1 MANYNSPFVKK
12 VWFYSQKVL
21 PLVFDNSLSYYEA
34 LAHFAHKVNEIINTV
49 NNQTMHMTEWEKE
62 IALAME
68 VFEQELRQIQAD
80 FEEEMEGK
88 WSDFKAE
95 MLAWKQDIDEDWT
108 VMQSEFSAL
117 ENLIQQ
123 QIENLAADYTQYK
136 ADLTAQ
142 QSAFETAQTARQSNF
157 ETAQTNRQAA
167 FEQAQTTRQ
176 TNYENNLTGEW
187 EDFQEEIPTTIDNEI
202 NTKVKYF
209 ESPFGA
215 LSGLQS
221 DPPTIPSIAGAA
233 FDFNSNIVR
242 AYSFNRVTGY
252 DLIKRCRFGDLA
264 TDQDIPAATTS
275 DPILIIFENPAVA
288 EYFKAGITMYGS
300 RNASVS
306 GANVVVRSFPEI
318 AKTTSLVGSTQLAIY
333 TAANDTPGVPQPM
346 TPTNESYPA
355 TPSYDY
361 IGLQFFA
368 VNYDISITQPTGA
381 TTKLFP
387 GFIYDAFS
395 GGVIRDPELVNL
407 LDNIIPFV
415 LQRGEYTLNDQS
427 ALTFDTLSESK
438 YYRYTASAIGNPVSG
453 AYGIIVNIRFTAY
466 AVQLLF
472 SQTTATAP
480 TQLLYRLGTDM
491 NTTPNWR
498 AWQTVGSGGSA
509 TITTLWSDSNGAQL
523 NIVNTLTQSIND
535 FDVIYLKCGNPTDIS
550 VNNNYSQISFI
561 PAILNSGEKISGE
574 FYKERYFQAS
584 FSGNTFTITSQGA
597 VGEASGYTPTIY
609 NVVGVKF

>member
-80 FEEEMEGK
+80 FEEKMEGK

-176 TNYENNLTGEW
+176 TNYENNLTNDW
-187 EDFQEEIPTTIDNEI
+187 TAFQAEIESEMDLAKN
-202 NTKVKYF
+202 KYYITY
-209 ESPFGA
+209 PGA
-215 LSGLQS
+215 YSALQT
-221 DPPTIPSIAGAA
+221 DPPTISSIAAT

-242 AYSFNRVTGY
+242 VFKAVNGKITLV
-252 DLIKRCRFGDLA
+252 KRCLYGDID
-264 TDQDIPAATTS
+264 TDPDIPFI
-275 DPILIIFENPAVA
+275 DGQGNPIAYYVAFENPVVK
-288 EYFKAGITMYGS
+288 EFFKSGITITGTPS
-300 RNASVS
+300 IQS
-306 GANVVVRSFPEI
+306 GIQEIVVQSIPYITDDLFAEQPE
-318 AKTTSLVGSTQLAIY
+318 LLAIY
-333 TAANDTPGVPQPM
+333 NTTTPQPADIPTTLNPAL
-346 TPTNESYPA
+346 TPYPA
-355 TPSYDY
+355 TNNYDY
-361 IGLQFFA
+361 IVLTFHQMKTA
-368 VNYDISITQPTGA
+368 LTITQPTGA
-381 TTKLFP
+381 TTKAFP

-395 GGVIRDPELVNL
+395 GGVIRDPELINL
-407 LDNIIPFV
+407 LDNIIPFT

-427 ALTFDTLSESK
+427 VLTFDTLSESK
-438 YYRYTASAIGNPVSG
+438 YYRYTASAIGNPVPG
-453 AYGIIVNIRFTAY
+453 GYGIIVNIRFTAY

-472 SQTTATAP
+472 SQTTTSAP
-480 TQLLYRLGTDM
+480 TQLLYRIGTDM

-498 AWQTVGSGGSA
+498 AWLTVNSVGF
-509 TITTLWSDSNGAQL
+509 TPTPAQL
-523 NIVNTLTQSIND
+523 TAMNSGIETEKVGQISINQNNISAQQD
-535 FDVIYLKCGNPTDIS
+535 TIADGGNGYAIINGKRLYISDTTPTDARTGDFWI
-550 VNNNYSQISFI
+550 
-561 PAILNSGEKISGE
+561 GG
-574 FYKERYFQAS
+574 
-584 FSGNTFTITSQGA
+584 
-597 VGEASGYTPTIY
+597 
-609 NVVGVKF
+609 

>member
-49 NNQTMHMTEWEKE
+49 NNQTMRMTEWEKE

-80 FEEEMEGK
+80 FEERMEGK

-136 ADLTAQ
+136 TDLTAQ
-142 QSAFETAQTARQSNF
+142 ETAFEAAQTARQSNF

-187 EDFQEEIPTTIDNEI
+187 EDFQEEIPATIDSEI

-221 DPPTIPSIAGAA
+221 DPPTIPSIASAA

-252 DLIKRCRFGDLA
+252 DLIKRCRFGDLS

-275 DPILIIFENPAVA
+275 DPVLIIFENPAVA

-306 GANVVVRSFPEI
+306 GANVVVRNFPEI

-346 TPTNESYPA
+346 TPTNEAYPA

-368 VNYDISITQPTGA
+368 VNYDITITQPTGA
-381 TTKLFP
+381 TTKVFP

-395 GGVIRDPELVNL
+395 GGIIRDPELVNL
-407 LDNIIPFV
+407 LDNIIPFA

-438 YYRYTASAIGNPVSG
+438 YYRYTASAIGNPVPG
-453 AYGIIVNIRFTAY
+453 GYGIIVNIRFTAY

-472 SQTTATAP
+472 SQTTATSP

-491 NTTPNWR
+491 SATPNWKP
-498 AWQTVGSGGSA
+498 W
-509 TITTLWSDSNGAQL
+509 ITMGAKTNVLWSSSNGA
-523 NIVNTLTQSIND
+523 VTDTEYTLADSINNYD
-535 FDVIYLKCGNPTDIS
+535 AIYLKIGTDNDIAS
-550 VNNNYSQISFI
+550 NNTYSYANFLTSEYTT
-561 PAILNSGEKISGE
+561 GEEVSWEG
-574 FYKERYFQAS
+574 YFQRS
-584 FSGNTFTITSQGA
+584 VHIKFNGNKFTQTYSGAAN
-597 VGEASGYTPTIY
+597 EDLGYRPKVRGI
-609 NVVGVKF
+609 VGVKY

>member
-34 LAHFAHKVNEIINTV
+34 LAHFAHKVNEIITTV
-49 NNQTMHMTEWEKE
+49 NNQTIHMTEWEKE

-142 QSAFETAQTARQSNF
+142 QTAFETAQTARQSNF
-157 ETAQTNRQAA
+157 ETAQTNRQTA

-187 EDFQEEIPTTIDNEI
+187 EDFQEEIPNTIDGEI
-202 NTKVKYF
+202 STKVKYF
-209 ESPFGA
+209 ESAFGA

-221 DPPTIPSIAGAA
+221 DPPTIPSIASAA

-252 DLIKRCRFGDLA
+252 DLIKRCRFGDLS

-275 DPILIIFENPAVA
+275 NPVLIIFENPAVA

-346 TPTNESYPA
+346 TPTNEAYPA

-427 ALTFDTLSESK
+427 ALTFDTLSETK
-438 YYRYTASAIGNPVSG
+438 YYRYTASAIGNPVAG
-453 AYGIIVNIRFTAY
+453 GYGIIVNIRFTAY

-472 SQTTATAP
+472 SQTTAAAP
-480 TQLLYRLGTDM
+480 TQLLYRIGTDM
-491 NTTPNWR
+491 FTTPAWKP
-498 AWQTVGSGGSA
+498 WQTVGSGGGGA
-509 TITTLWSDSNGAQL
+509 TITTLWDGQAQIATEYTL
-523 NIVNTLTQSIND
+523 NDSINNYDVVFLKIGSKKDIQDYGAYTQYSFMPSLIGTNEIVD
-535 FDVIYLKCGNPTDIS
+535 FSGYLKRFIQIQFNGNKFTVLRAGATDETAAS
-550 VNNNYSQISFI
+550 V
-561 PAILNSGEKISGE
+561 PDLCKI
-574 FYKERYFQAS
+574 
-584 FSGNTFTITSQGA
+584 
-597 VGEASGYTPTIY
+597 VGIKY
-609 NVVGVKF
+609 

>member
-68 VFEQELRQIQAD
+68 VFEQELKQIQAD
-80 FEEEMEGK
+80 FEEKMEGK

-95 MLAWKQDIDEDWT
+95 MLAWKKDIDEDWT

-157 ETAQTNRQAA
+157 ETAQTARQTA

-187 EDFQEEIPTTIDNEI
+187 EDFQEEIPATIDGEI
-202 NTKVKYF
+202 STKVKYF
-209 ESPFGA
+209 ESAFGA

-221 DPPTIPSIAGAA
+221 DPPTIPSIANAA
-233 FDFNSNIVR
+233 FDFASNIVR
-242 AYSFNRVTGY
+242 VCTFNRITGY
-252 DLIKRCRFGDLA
+252 DFIKRCRFGDLA
-264 TDQDIPAATTS
+264 TDPDVPAATT
-275 DPILIIFENPAVA
+275 DNPVLIIFENPAVA

-300 RNASVS
+300 RNTVTVSRASV
-306 GANVVVRSFPEI
+306 VVWNFPEI
-318 AKTTSLVGSTQLAIY
+318 AKTTSLVGSTRLAIY
-333 TAANDTPGVPQPM
+333 TAANNTPGVPQPM
-346 TPTNESYPA
+346 TPTSESYPA
-355 TPSYDY
+355 TPSYNY

-381 TTKLFP
+381 TTKVFP
-387 GFIYDAFS
+387 GFVYDGFS
-395 GGVIRDPELVNL
+395 GGVLRDPELVNL
-407 LDNIIPFV
+407 LDNIIPFA

-438 YYRYTASAIGNPVSG
+438 YYRYTASAIGNPVPG
-453 AYGIIVNIRFTAY
+453 GYGIIVNIRFTAY

-480 TQLLYRLGTDM
+480 TQLLYRIGTDM
-491 NTTPNWR
+491 TTTTPNWK
-498 AWQTVGSGGSA
+498 AWQSVGSGA
-509 TITTLWSDSNGAQL
+509 
-523 NIVNTLTQSIND
+523 VVLTQAEYD
-535 FDVIYLKCGNPTDIS
+535 ALATKT
-550 VNNNYSQISFI
+550 
-561 PAILNSGEKISGE
+561 AR
-574 FYKERYFQAS
+574 FYCIIE
-584 FSGNTFTITSQGA
+584 
-597 VGEASGYTPTIY
+597 EAD
-609 NVVGVKF
+609 

>member
-80 FEEEMEGK
+80 FEERMEGK

-187 EDFQEEIPTTIDNEI
+187 EDFQEEIPTTINSEI

-221 DPPTIPSIAGAA
+221 DPPTIPSIASAA

-275 DPILIIFENPAVA
+275 DPVLIIFENPAVT

-300 RNASVS
+300 RNTSTVS
-306 GANVVVRSFPEI
+306 GATVVVRNFPEI

-368 VNYDISITQPTGA
+368 VNYDISITPPTGA

-387 GFIYDAFS
+387 GFVYDGFS

-407 LDNIIPFV
+407 LDNIIPFA

-427 ALTFDTLSESK
+427 VLTFDTLSESK
-438 YYRYTASAIGNPVSG
+438 YYRYTASAIGNPVAG
-453 AYGIIVNIRFTAY
+453 GYGIIVNIRFTAY

-480 TQLLYRLGTDM
+480 TQLLYRIGTDM
-491 NTTPNWR
+491 STTPNWR
-498 AWQTVGSGGSA
+498 AWRTVGAGA
-509 TITTLWSDSNGAQL
+509 TITTLWSSTEGA
-523 NIVNTLTQSIND
+523 VTGTEYTLDDSINNY
-535 FDVIYLKCGNPTDIS
+535 DVIYLKIGTRNDIQTRQG
-550 VNNNYSQISFI
+550 YDYTSF
-561 PAILNSGEKISGE
+561 LTSLYTTGEEVKWEG
-574 FYKERYFQAS
+574 YFQRYLNVT
-584 FSGNTFTITSQGA
+584 FNGNKFTQTIS
-597 VGEASGYTPTIY
+597 EASNEDLGYRPTIRAI
-609 NVVGVKF
+609 VGIKY

>member
-176 TNYENNLTGEW
+176 TNYENNLTNDW
-187 EDFQEEIPTTIDNEI
+187 EEFQTEIEAELAQTEN
-202 NTKVKYF
+202 KYYI
-209 ESPFGA
+209 SYPGTYSA
-215 LSGLQS
+215 LQT
-221 DPPTIPSIAGAA
+221 DPPTISSIAGT

-242 AYSFNRVTGY
+242 IFKAIDGKIT
-252 DLIKRCRFGDLA
+252 LIKRCLYGDI
-264 TDQDIPAATTS
+264 DSDPDIPFI
-275 DPILIIFENPAVA
+275 DGQGNPIAYYVAFENPVVKEFFKSGISVIGTPSIQSGIQEIVVQSVPFITEELFAVQ
-288 EYFKAGITMYGS
+288 
-300 RNASVS
+300 
-306 GANVVVRSFPEI
+306 PE
-318 AKTTSLVGSTQLAIY
+318 LLAIY
-333 TAANDTPGVPQPM
+333 NTTSPQPADIPVTLNPAL
-346 TPTNESYPA
+346 TPYPSTNN
-355 TPSYDY
+355 YDY
-361 IGLQFFA
+361 IVLTFHQMKTA
-368 VNYDISITQPTGA
+368 LTITQPSGS
-381 TTKLFP
+381 TTKAFP

-395 GGVIRDPELVNL
+395 GGIIRDPELVNL
-407 LDNIIPFV
+407 LDNIIPFA

-427 ALTFDTLSESK
+427 ALTFDTLTDSK
-438 YYRYTASAIGNPVSG
+438 YYRYTASAIGNPVPG
-453 AYGIIVNIRFTAY
+453 GYGIIINIRFTAY

-480 TQLLYRLGTDM
+480 TQLLYRIGTGM
-491 NTTPNWR
+491 NDTPAWK
-498 AWQTVGSGGSA
+498 AWQTVSTGSGGGTTVKTLTYTGDGGA
-509 TITTLWSDSNGAQL
+509 TTTIPFPETPTVILSIDGPGAGTGMVSLSSFRFGANAVSGAWSDNSSGS
-523 NIVNTLTQSIND
+523 T
-535 FDVIYLKCGNPTDIS
+535 GDIA
-550 VNNNYSQISFI
+550 VRADY
-561 PAILNSGEKISGE
+561 
-574 FYKERYFQAS
+574 
-584 FSGNTFTITSQGA
+584 SGNTLLLSYGQNAGSRCN
-597 VGEASGYTPTIY
+597 VNGETYTVTYI
-609 NVVGVKF
+609 

>member
-80 FEEEMEGK
+80 FEERMEGK

-95 MLAWKQDIDEDWT
+95 MLAWKKNIDEDWT

-157 ETAQTNRQAA
+157 ETAQTNRQTA

-176 TNYENNLTGEW
+176 TNYENNLTNDW
-187 EDFQEEIPTTIDNEI
+187 TTFQAEIESEMDLAKN
-202 NTKVKYF
+202 KYYITY
-209 ESPFGA
+209 PGA
-215 LSGLQS
+215 YSALQT
-221 DPPTIPSIAGAA
+221 DPPTIPSIAGT

-242 AYSFNRVTGY
+242 VFKTIDRKIT
-252 DLIKRCRFGDLA
+252 LIKRCLYGDI
-264 TDQDIPAATTS
+264 DNDPDIPFI
-275 DPILIIFENPAVA
+275 DDKGNPISYYVVFENPVVKEFFKPGISVIGTPSIQSGIQEFVVQAVP
-288 EYFKAGITMYGS
+288 YITDDLFAVQPKLLAVY
-300 RNASVS
+300 N
-306 GANVVVRSFPEI
+306 
-318 AKTTSLVGSTQLAIY
+318 TTS
-333 TAANDTPGVPQPM
+333 PQPADIPVTLNPAV
-346 TPTNESYPA
+346 TPYPS
-355 TPSYDY
+355 TDNYDY
-361 IGLQFFA
+361 IVLTFHQMKTA
-368 VNYDISITQPTGA
+368 LTITQPTGA
-381 TTKLFP
+381 TTKAFP

-407 LDNIIPFV
+407 LDNIIPFA

-427 ALTFDTLSESK
+427 ALTFDTLNESK
-438 YYRYTASAIGNPVSG
+438 YYRYTASAIGNPVPG
-453 AYGIIVNIRFTAY
+453 GYGIIVNIRYTAY

-472 SQTTATAP
+472 SQTTASAP
-480 TQLLYRLGTDM
+480 TKLLYRLGTDM

-498 AWQTVGSGGSA
+498 AWQNVGSGGGA
-509 TITTLWSDSNGAQL
+509 T
-523 NIVNTLTQSIND
+523 VKTLTYTGTGSNTTTIDFPDTPTVILSIDGMGLDNGY
-535 FDVIYLKCGNPTDIS
+535 VSLS
-550 VNNNYSQISFI
+550 SFRFGSR
-561 PAILNSGEKISGE
+561 AVSGLYFNTESSLSGEIRLRAAVDGNSLTLSMGADAGSVCNANGE
-574 FYKERYFQAS
+574 
-584 FSGNTFTITSQGA
+584 T
-597 VGEASGYTPTIY
+597 YTVTYI
-609 NVVGVKF
+609 